1 MKHKMLLALHFCL
14 SVPLIYALGAAF
26 KDSLPL
32 LIQEWSTPSIVL
44 EVMRIS
50 GTPQKVLP
58 VAALFVVISAVA
70 VVLSLKA
77 RTFKDDIAAT
87 LIALVVSMLLLA
99 GLFARA
105 HMSSSVLGLLSG
117 EGSRADF
124 VVSLMTD
131 FHCVVTYPIT
141 FGIWLICRVL
151 FKQTR
156 RNAE

>member
-1 MKHKMLLALHFCL
+1 MKHRMLLALLFCL

-32 LIQEWSTPSIVL
+32 LIQGWSTPSTVL

-77 RTFKDDIAAT
+77 RTFKHDIAAT
-87 LIALVVSMLLLA
+87 LIALVVSMSLLA
-99 GLFARA
+99 GLFWRA
-105 HMSSSVLGLLSG
+105 YKSSFELGFFSG
-117 EGSRADF
+117 EGSRTDF
-124 VVSLMTD
+124 VVTLMTD

-141 FGIWLICRVL
+141 FGIWLICRAL
-151 FKQTR
+151 FKQPR